1 MYVGTLIDFFYKS
14 KKWVETLPKHK
25 NKRGY
30 MYLNINNRIFR
41 INNLTGE
48 INLIVNNKK
57 NNLITN
63 INNKNKIISRNHN
76 NIYFRTDNS
85 SKSQDTEL
93 NEYTNRTLNR
103 TTINKKNKINNLK
116 TNFFRKTISNIKE
129 SRIRT
134 KQKIEKDFKKNI
146 FPYFKKP
153 PIKYS
158 KPKIAFGKKM
168 DTEISK
174 KRKINLKNNEK
185 NSFMTIYKQHMNNML
200 SEGKNDKIYFPTK
213 EDNIIMKSFR
223 EQILKEKVNKELS
236 NKFKFF
242 LSNNNILS
250 KVPNLSPINFEFYSG
265 YSISDN
271 NRERNIFF
279 RNIYKR
285 KKQEKTEFLDNNS

>member
-1 MYVGTLIDFFYKS
+1 
-14 KKWVETLPKHK
+14 
-25 NKRGY
+25 
-30 MYLNINNRIFR
+30 
-41 INNLTGE
+41 
-48 INLIVNNKK
+48 
-57 NNLITN
+57 
-63 INNKNKIISRNHN
+63 
-76 NIYFRTDNS
+76 
-85 SKSQDTEL
+85 
-93 NEYTNRTLNR
+93 
-103 TTINKKNKINNLK
+103 
-116 TNFFRKTISNIKE
+116 
-129 SRIRT
+129 
-134 KQKIEKDFKKNI
+134 
-146 FPYFKKP
+146 
-153 PIKYS
+153 
-158 KPKIAFGKKM
+158 M

-242 LSNNNILS
+242 LSNNNIVS